1 VTLKLLR
8 GVGKSRPLGRRVVCF
23 GGSCGLFA
31 GDSSVSR
38 FFLVFLGALLG
49 FFCGVVFW
57 VLFKFLGFVVGA
69 FCGFLF
75 GFFRVS
81 FGSLVYTSCVRRGA
95 LRFSIKFY
103 LSKKKK

>member
-75 GFFRVS
+75 GFF
-81 FGSLVYTSCVRRGA
+81 GSALALLCILPVYVGA
-95 LRFSIKFY
+95 PYAFL
-103 LSKKKK
+103 